1 MPVDYTKMR
10 TERRKGPDLWVKL
23 LGWLAIVGWF
33 LMFMV
38 LFIIDRA
45 KPEYENM
52 FTKAANIKVRTSW
65 NQELINYL
73 FYLMI
78 FGLCMSII
86 GLVINSRRH
95 HRAKDRFRYTLIIL
109 GIISL
114 LGIIMHL
121 FRFNA

>member
-1 MPVDYTKMR
+1 MPVDNTKIR
-10 TERRKGPDLWVKL
+10 QERRKGPDLWVKL

-33 LMFMV
+33 LMFTV

-52 FTKAANIKVRTSW
+52 FTKSANIEVRTTW

-78 FGLCMSII
+78 FGFCMSII

-109 GIISL
+109 GIISFF
-114 LGIIMHL
+114 GIIMHL
-121 FRFNA
+121 FSF

>member
-1 MPVDYTKMR
+1 MPEDYTEIR
-10 TERRKGPDLWVKL
+10 PERRKGPDLWVKL
-23 LGWLAIVGWF
+23 LGWFAIAGWF

-45 KPEYENM
+45 KPESENM
-52 FTKAANIKVRTSW
+52 FTKSANIEVRTTW

-78 FGLCMSII
+78 FGLFMSIV

-109 GIISL
+109 GVISFF
-114 LGIIMHL
+114 GIIKFL
-121 FRFNA
+121 FSM

>member
-1 MPVDYTKMR
+1 MPVDYTKIR
-10 TERRKGPDLWVKL
+10 LERRKGPDLWVKL

-33 LMFMV
+33 LMFAV

-45 KPEYENM
+45 KPEHENM
-52 FTKAANIKVRTSW
+52 FTKSANIKVRTTW
-65 NQELINYL
+65 NQELINYI

-109 GIISL
+109 GIISFF
-114 LGIIMHL
+114 GIIRHIFL
-121 FRFNA
+121 L